1 MGFSA
6 LHFEFCTPDHNQKE
20 APDLF
25 CNENIKKKEKKK
37 VFSMH
42 NKTSGLQ
49 LTDLDCNTP
58 EMFIC

>member
-1 MGFSA
+1 MEFIA
-6 LHFEFCTPDHNQKE
+6 LYFEFCTPDHNQTE

-25 CNENIKKKEKKK
+25 YNENVRKKRK

-49 LTDLDCNTP
+49 LTVLDCNTP